1 MVLSILLHASK
12 IGKFFYSLK
21 SSISPDYASVPLS
34 VKMHDVIVRRCVNQ
48 ERQTEGYLTIKG
60 KYQHAAPE
68 IVAVLQSHFCSSFLH
83 GSIGFPMVVT
93 LRCIYSCLLF
103 TLGCFEHF

>member
-68 IVAVLQSHFCSSFLH
+68 IVAVLQSH